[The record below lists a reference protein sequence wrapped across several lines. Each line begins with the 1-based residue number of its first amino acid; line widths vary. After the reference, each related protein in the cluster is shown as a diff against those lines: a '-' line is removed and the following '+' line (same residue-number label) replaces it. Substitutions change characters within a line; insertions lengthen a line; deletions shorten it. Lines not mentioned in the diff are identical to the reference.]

1 MRPKE
6 SHSYSRRLPA
16 CYICGYTK
24 RVTASPAECPPGHI
38 CGYIKR
44 YAVTPADCRR
54 VICFSNCRTGS
65 HSPCIHRTEPTE
77 IFLALTQTCV
87 LFITRH
93 FSDTPNRKFIGLS
106 RVFHRPMI
114 YLSHNRVSPSFA
126 QPLESYDRA
135 YDRLAINSRAGALPD
150 QSGTV
155 SECPC

>member
-1 MRPKE
+1 MLYLWLHKK
-6 SHSYSRRLPA
+6 SHSLSSRVSAWSYLWLHKEIRSYSSRLPT
-16 CYICGYTK
+16 CYFFPIVGQL
-24 RVTASPAECPPGHI
+24 S
-38 CGYIKR
+38 
-44 YAVTPADCRR
+44 
-54 VICFSNCRTGS
+54 TGS
-65 HSPCIHRTEPTE
+65 HSPRIHRTEPTE